1 MSPMNTPDRTS
12 PRKSPRTS
20 PCVQASRRHRLLRLL
35 ALLPTVAAA
44 ACGGAS
50 AADSPPPQAC
60 SQACI
65 TGKTLE
71 PDATFPLVTGRVAY
85 HSYRSYGDGTG
96 HLFMYELSTRQLS
109 PIDRPEWGIVDP
121 INPHFSPDGRHIVFM
136 GRARDN
142 WDVFVWKVDSPD
154 APVNLTSTLG
164 GRNEDPKFSFDGQSI
179 VIKHEADLL
188 VGNVAIDGDDNLS
201 ISSWRA
207 LTSDGFAVEEG
218 IPYFSADGQ
227 HIFYTRGAGPDLRI
241 WRIDVA
247 TGAKEPFATPPPGA
261 RDYYPSVLD
270 DTAYFFTRTSA
281 GTGIDQLVQSSPD
294 LPNDTPIEL
303 SLNVCT
309 DNNSDAAPVNSD
321 WLIFSSTGYSFNNR
335 YGLVVGHLGD
345 GRVWRF
351 DPATLN
357 IDDGTNK
364 LGASYSP
371 Y

>member
-1 MSPMNTPDRTS
+1 MTPMNTPQCIS
-12 PRKSPRTS
+12 L
-20 PCVQASRRHRLLRLL
+20 CVQASRRQRLLRLL
-35 ALLPTVAAA
+35 ALLPTVVAA

-50 AADSPPPQAC
+50 AADSPPPAC

-71 PDATFPLVTGRVAY
+71 PDATFPLDTGRVAY

-96 HLFMYELSTRQLS
+96 HLFMYEIAARRLTQ
-109 PIDRPEWGIVDP
+109 IDRPEWGIVDP

-142 WDVFVWKVDSPD
+142 WDVFVWEVDSPD
-154 APVNLTSTLG
+154 APINLTITLG

-188 VGNVAIDGDDNLS
+188 VGSVATDADDNLS
-201 ISSWRA
+201 VASWRA
-207 LTSDGFAVEEG
+207 LTSDGFAIEEG
-218 IPYFSADGQ
+218 IPHFSADDQ
-227 HIFYTRGAGPDLRI
+227 HIFYTQGAGPDLRI

-247 TGAKEPFATPPPGA
+247 TGVKEPFAKPPPGA
-261 RDYYPSVLD
+261 RDYYPAVLD
-270 DTAYFFTRTSA
+270 DTAYFFTRTGA
-281 GTGIDQLVQSSPD
+281 GTGIDQLVQASPNQ
-294 LPNDTPIEL
+294 PNDPPIEL

-309 DNNSDAAPVNSD
+309 DNNSDAAPVNAD

-357 IDDGTNK
+357 VDDGTNK